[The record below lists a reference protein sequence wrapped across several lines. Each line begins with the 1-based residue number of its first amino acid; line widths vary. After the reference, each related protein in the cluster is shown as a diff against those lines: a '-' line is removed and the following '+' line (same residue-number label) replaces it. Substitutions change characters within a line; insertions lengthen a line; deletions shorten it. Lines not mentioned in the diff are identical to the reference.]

1 MQGKNVLVTGAS
13 GGMGQAVTRLVY
25 QKGAT
30 VITVARNQEKLRA
43 LAEELGE
50 RVLVYPADL
59 SELESV
65 QGLFDFCKKNNL
77 KLDGIVHCAGAAMTC
92 PLRANSIEK
101 TEYLMRVNF
110 ESLVEI
116 CRFAASKRYTNED
129 ASIVALSSTASLC
142 GDKGLAVYSASK
154 ASVNTFVK
162 SAAMELVSR
171 RIRINAIAPAMVRT
185 PMYYHT
191 IEEIPSM
198 ESVIENTQPFGLIE
212 ADAIAELA
220 EFLLS
225 EKSRYITGSIIV
237 VGAGHVF

>member
-1 MQGKNVLVTGAS
+1 MLGKNVLVTGAS
-13 GGMGQAVTRLVY
+13 SGMGRAVTRLMY
-25 QKGAT
+25 QEGAT
-30 VITVARNQEKLRA
+30 VVAVARGQEKLRA

-59 SELESV
+59 SELEGV
-65 QGLFDFCKKNNL
+65 QGLFDFCKKNSL
-77 KLDGIVHCAGAAMTC
+77 KLDGIVHCAGTAMTC

-116 CRFAASKRYTNED
+116 CRFAASKRYTNEG
-129 ASIVALSSTASLC
+129 ASIVALSSTAALC
-142 GDKGLAVYSASK
+142 GDRGLSVYSASK
-154 ASVNTFVK
+154 AAINTFVK

-171 RIRINAIAPAMVRT
+171 KIRINAIAPAMVQT
-185 PMYYHT
+185 QMYYDT

-198 ESVIENTQPFGLIE
+198 EAVIQNAQPFGLIE
-212 ADAIAELA
+212 PEAIAELA

-225 EKSRYITGSIIV
+225 EKAKYITGSIII